1 MVQPQWLHEMHG
13 CVVEAEITC
22 MLRGTHRWKQFIRV
36 GAARS
41 VSLSKP
47 WRVLDDATGSSLA
60 SSCKAEPGSHYGRR

>member
-22 MLRGTHRWKQFIRV
+22 MLRGIHRWKQFIGV

-41 VSLSKP
+41 VVSVQAVES
-47 WRVLDDATGSSLA
+47 V
-60 SSCKAEPGSHYGRR
+60 GRRDGQQLGEQLQG